1 LSSREQHSDSFL
13 LAALKNG
20 NEEAFELLFNKYSGR
35 LYHVA
40 KQYVYDHDE
49 ILEIVQEVFFKVWA
63 NHSKIKPELPF
74 VPYLAR
80 IAKNLLIN
88 QSKRQIIERSYLNSL
103 SKEDYIENEQATGQ
117 THYNEVSNIVDT
129 VVESFPTKRQEVFLL
144 SRKKGLSI
152 KEISRELGISESTV
166 ENHINKAL
174 KVLRQQLQHA
184 GYLESL
190 LFFSFLFF

>member
-1 LSSREQHSDSFL
+1 L
-13 LAALKNG
+13 LTALKNG

-35 LYHVA
+35 LYYVA
-40 KQYVYDHDE
+40 KQYLYDHDE

-63 NHSKIKPELPF
+63 NHTKIKPELPF

-88 QSKRQIIERSYLNSL
+88 QSKRQIIEHSYLNSL
-103 SKEDYIENEQATGQ
+103 SKRDYIENEQTTDQ
-117 THYNEVSNIVDT
+117 IQYNEVRKIIDT
-129 VVESFPTKRQEVFLL
+129 VVESFPPKRQEVFLL

-152 KEISRELGISESTV
+152 KEISKQLNISESTV

-174 KVLRQQLQHA
+174 KILRMQLQKT

-190 LFFSFLFF
+190 LFFSFLLS